1 MTEEHPT
8 NAPEECPGTSSES
21 AGKSSACDGC
31 PNQSACATGTVVKDP
46 AIEQIKNKL
55 KHIKNIIIV
64 LS

>member
-46 AIEQIKNKL
+46 AIE
-55 KHIKNIIIV
+55 
-64 LS
+64 